1 MFHITEVPTWS
12 GVLQLAV
19 LHTCVAQGAAS
30 QNGAVLPPWHCHW
43 AWAFIG
49 THVRHEKERIILI
62 FKTVTSFQKQFFHS
76 SCPEVIPWMQKKKN
90 ILTFFWKADSEWKV
104 SSRNNL
110 NSVRHQLR
118 AFPQPFCSSSP
129 PLTQPKNCWSY
140 KKWLF
145 LWEHSPNI
153 SRQCVCQEQTTY
165 PTLSSRYKNLA
176 GCISKQFHQNN
187 TIALNPYQRN
197 SGRQYFR

>member
-1 MFHITEVPTWS
+1 
-12 GVLQLAV
+12 
-19 LHTCVAQGAAS
+19 
-30 QNGAVLPPWHCHW
+30 
-43 AWAFIG
+43 
-49 THVRHEKERIILI
+49 
-62 FKTVTSFQKQFFHS
+62 
-76 SCPEVIPWMQKKKN
+76 MQKKKKI

-145 LWEHSPNI
+145 LWERSPNI
-153 SRQCVCQEQTTY
+153 SRQCSVRNKQHTQHSAQDTRTWQAVSQSSFTKTIPFPSIPISVIVEDNISDNIGSKHVGKFSGHS
-165 PTLSSRYKNLA
+165 LS
-176 GCISKQFHQNN
+176 
-187 TIALNPYQRN
+187 N
-197 SGRQYFR
+197 SQIKPVNIHG